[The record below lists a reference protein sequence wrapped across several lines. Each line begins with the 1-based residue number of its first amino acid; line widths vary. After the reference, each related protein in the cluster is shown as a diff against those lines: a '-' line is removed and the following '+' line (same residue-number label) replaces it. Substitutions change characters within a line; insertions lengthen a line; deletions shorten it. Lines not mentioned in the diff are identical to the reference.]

1 METLFAHPQV
11 AVVLLAVVAVALFVG
26 YKLITDLSAQRA
38 KLLLDARD
46 RADAAA
52 KAQAGD
58 PGWNMVAN
66 IFDPIGLFHH

>member
-1 METLFAHPQV
+1 MIESLIAHPQV

-38 KLLLDARD
+38 QLLLDARN

-58 PGWNMVAN
+58 PGWNIVGK
-66 IFDPIGLFHH
+66 IFDPLGLFH